1 MPAEGGDGEG
11 SQYEPSIYEG
21 DDDGERME
29 EVENPDA
36 NDIWGDAHGP
46 GEPSVL
52 RALHGDDGE
61 PMVVPTNLVGWES
74 RCFSTAQTTQAADAG
89 ATPW

>member
-1 MPAEGGDGEG
+1 MVKDHNMSLASMKVMMME
-11 SQYEPSIYEG
+11 SAWKRWRTLT
-21 DDDGERME
+21 RMTFG
-29 EVENPDA
+29 
-36 NDIWGDAHGP
+36 GDAHGP
-46 GEPSVL
+46 GEPSAL